1 MGRGLLFIVA
11 VFLALVAIL
20 IFAKSRPA
28 AAGSHPLLVI
38 ELNDGG

>member
-11 VFLALVAIL
+11 VFLALFAIL

-28 AAGSHPLLVI
+28 AAGPHPPLVTQ
-38 ELNDGG
+38 LNDRG